1 MQSLED
7 SAGRGH
13 VLSTEEEPPGLPQDL
28 KALEERVRQARER
41 KDAQGWNKRP
51 EHTAD
56 DREGRR
62 TLALA
67 FRIGT
72 ELVAALIVGG
82 GGGLLV
88 DDWLG
93 TRPWGLIVM
102 FVLGAAAG
110 VVNVYRAVSGI
121 GYAPGYGGSAGDH
134 SAQGDLAV
142 TFDPNHATRAVITFR
157 VVSNDDP
164 LGAVRIGAP
173 ILDGLVLRTPPR
185 EDFSDRG
192 IGKDVSA
199 SVIVDLTRI
208 NPGRYPL
215 VFTTKETNCSQCLS
229 VAHVVTMEVTRR
241 CPKQGTCATKRA
253 TYDDAVRAYNLAR
266 ASVHTA
272 AATASRNYLR
282 LLGQQR
288 ACLKNHANPSACN
301 SIELAADGPCPDL
314 ALGATAAQCTRIR
327 SLQAA
332 IAPAQRRMEAA
343 WSVGVNMQ
351 CCLFDCRGGR
361 ADQPWV
367 TYTPGTSTGT
377 GGN

>member
-1 MQSLED
+1 MKTKTAFATALCLT
-7 SAGRGH
+7 AALTLGAMPAH
-13 VLSTEEEPPGLPQDL
+13 ADL
-28 KALEERVRQARER
+28 KVTTSVNGTTRLTTSLGGSVLEAIIDGLQLTSNII
-41 KDAQGWNKRP
+41 GMIS
-51 EHTAD
+51 
-56 DREGRR
+56 G
-62 TLALA
+62 LASGDPFGVLNGA
-67 FRIGT
+67 
-72 ELVAALIVGG
+72 
-82 GGGLLV
+82 
-88 DDWLG
+88 
-93 TRPWGLIVM
+93 
-102 FVLGAAAG
+102 LGA
-110 VVNVYRAVSGI
+110 YREALQL
-121 GYAPGYGGSAGDH
+121 GGSAGDH

-332 IAPAQRRMEAA
+332 IAPTQRRMEAA